1 LVDKIKSYEYIKT
14 KVVNCKLCK
23 LCYTRNNAVPGH
35 GNLDTKL
42 LFVGEAPGKNE
53 DNNGLPF
60 IGFAGKILEDAL
72 KNAGYERNDVYIT
85 NVVKCRPPN
94 NRVPDKDEIYTC
106 LQYLKKE
113 IQIISPNIV
122 CILGATALQSIL
134 NLKSLHLYH
143 GKILIRDK
151 LQYFIT
157 YHPAATIY
165 NSELREIFFK
175 EIYSVVNIAKN
186 SYH

>member
-1 LVDKIKSYEYIKT
+1 MLDLPEKYWKKSLK
-14 KVVNCKLCK
+14 K
-23 LCYTRNNAVPGH
+23 A
-35 GNLDTKL
+35 
-42 LFVGEAPGKNE
+42 
-53 DNNGLPF
+53 
-60 IGFAGKILEDAL
+60 GFK
-72 KNAGYERNDVYIT
+72 RNDVYIT

-94 NRVPDKDEIYTC
+94 NRVPEKDEIDTC

-134 NLKSLHLYH
+134 NLKSLTIYH
-143 GKILIRDK
+143 GKIIISDK
-151 LQYFIT
+151 IKYFIT

-175 EIYSVVNIAKN
+175 EISCAVNMAKK
-186 SYH
+186 